1 MNSLG
6 SWTIINWLKKRL
18 NVFTTWATTRLSEAA
33 ITAAAARGDEEK
45 MKNRLTDETDC
56 QEWNNN
62 TYLSCYYS
70 CHRLIT
76 RAFYDYLLLNLR
88 FFVGQ
93 NWINDREYKGQLFS
107 FVIHWC
113 VIVYVSFPIWKRLPT
128 FLVHFVFIQLTMCWC
143 DEVLLMFYV
152 YSTLLNLLQDF

>member
-1 MNSLG
+1 MHSLG
-6 SWTIINWLKKRL
+6 SWTLINWLKRL

-70 CHRLIT
+70 SHRLIT
-76 RAFYDYLLLNLR
+76 RAFYDYLLLNLS

-93 NWINDREYKGQLFS
+93 NWINDREYKGQLFT
-107 FVIHWC
+107 FVIHWR
-113 VIVYVSFPIWKRLPT
+113 VIVYVSFPMWKRLPSY
-128 FLVHFVFIQLTMCWC
+128 LVHFIFIQLTMCWC
-143 DEVLLMFYV
+143 DEVLLFNVY
-152 YSTLLNLLQDF
+152 YSTLFNLLQDF